1 MQLFPEFSDKF
12 ADSPLLDSSLYRD
25 LAWAIVNT
33 IGADCLQD
41 LDFEYE
47 KESLQDVGS
56 WTAFMKD
63 TSKAVTQKSK
73 IEYLPVIPFP
83 PNDNVVKYYLDM
95 TLLLVLLG
103 HMIMWLNKTKYD
115 KIVPILG
122 GFHALL
128 VYLKIMYKK
137 YGFLGFQDWW
147 VDAGSIA
154 EGSVTQAIQGK
165 HYARG
170 IRLHKQSFCAFIRWR
185 LKSITPNEESLKRY
199 IENLRVETN
208 EENLS
213 TLIKLESY
221 QLFYQELLQVGN
233 GTQARM
239 VVEYLKDTSKMLALI
254 YSVREK
260 SNELHLAADRALLPK
275 CFAFDHVNYCRS

>member
-1 MQLFPEFSDKF
+1 
-12 ADSPLLDSSLYRD
+12 
-25 LAWAIVNT
+25 
-33 IGADCLQD
+33 
-41 LDFEYE
+41 
-47 KESLQDVGS
+47 
-56 WTAFMKD
+56 
-63 TSKAVTQKSK
+63 
-73 IEYLPVIPFP
+73 
-83 PNDNVVKYYLDM
+83 M

-122 GFHALL
+122 EFHALL

-221 QLFYQELLQVGN
+221 QLFYQELLKVGN